1 MQVYRVLEKHF
12 GSSKWREEHASSTI
26 SVMNIMYLS
35 EADIANAGVRKIAF
49 SFDCTSIQA
58 HGRGCRDLFSFR
70 GVRAFCLSSR
80 VFSCWCMPCVLDVV
94 LVAQQACEDPPSAI
108 QAALPQW
115 KELPKDMKCRN
126 EEEWESQAIHETSER
141 GIAASQAKYVE
152 IAKGLCAGAAVGAV
166 FAVECW
172 DQSGSPHNFF
182 LCELVAFADGVVK
195 KEALSQVGKS
205 KSTENG
211 EQSQPI
217 RKNDPLFLAQLYVQE
232 SATDTSQEVVFVKRE
247 ARVLVNGKGFR
258 YRVQIGEL
266 ISATRRATR
275 SSSTAGEFQLQ
286 PTAFVAIQASLY
298 AQV

>member
-1 MQVYRVLEKHF
+1 
-12 GSSKWREEHASSTI
+12 
-26 SVMNIMYLS
+26 MNIMYLS
-35 EADIANAGVRKIAF
+35 EKEITDADVRKAPF
-49 SFDCTSIQA
+49 SFDCTSIRA

-70 GVRAFCLSSR
+70 GVRTSCLSSR

-94 LVAQQACEDPPSAI
+94 LVAQQAGEDPPLAI
-108 QAALPQW
+108 QAALPHW
-115 KELPKDMKCRN
+115 KELPKDMQCRN
-126 EEEWESQAIHETSER
+126 EEKWEPQEIHEITNQ
-141 GIAASQAKYVE
+141 GIAANNTKYAT
-152 IAKGLCAGAAVGAV
+152 IAKELCEKAAVGAV

-182 LCELVAFADGVVK
+182 LCELVAFADGKVK
-195 KEALSQVGKS
+195 KEAPSQVGKS

-232 SATDTSQEVVFVKRE
+232 STTDDTSQEVVFVKRE

-258 YRVQIGEL
+258 YRVQTGEL
-266 ISATRRATR
+266 ISATRRTTR

-286 PTAFVAIQASLY
+286 PTACRAIQASLY

>member
-1 MQVYRVLEKHF
+1 
-12 GSSKWREEHASSTI
+12 
-26 SVMNIMYLS
+26 MY
-35 EADIANAGVRKIAF
+35 AVRF
-49 SFDCTSIQA
+49 
-58 HGRGCRDLFSFR
+58 GRGTCCTAGLRRPPFCHPSSPAA
-70 GVRAFCLSSR
+70 VERAH
-80 VFSCWCMPCVLDVV
+80 
-94 LVAQQACEDPPSAI
+94 
-108 QAALPQW
+108 
-115 KELPKDMKCRN
+115 KELPKDIKCRN
-126 EEEWESQAIHETSER
+126 EEEWESQAIQEISDK
-141 GIAASQAKYVE
+141 GIAANQAKYGE
-152 IAKGLCAGAAVGAV
+152 IAKNLCAGAAVGAV

-172 DQSGSPHNFF
+172 DQSGSSHNFF
-182 LCELVAFADGVVK
+182 LCELVAFADGVVT
-195 KEALSQVGKS
+195 KEAPSQAGKS

-258 YRVQIGEL
+258 YRVQTGEL
-266 ISATRRATR
+266 ISATRRTTR